1 MLEGLLTFRPNMP
14 VGETASWMDGRSA
27 DSVLIASSD
36 STFLGVLRRGDLD
49 VPRQEEQGA
58 GA

>member
-1 MLEGLLTFRPNMP
+1 MLGLVTFRRNIP
-14 VGETASWMDGRSA
+14 VGETARWMDCRSA
-27 DSVLIASSD
+27 DRVLVTSSD